1 MPPTMPPR
9 HQEALRL
16 REEEHLTLREIGAR
30 LGVSAGRARGIVIRA
45 EEIRRRID
53 WSATEQCCNWVAEGV
68 PA

>member
-16 REEEHLTLREIGAR
+16 REEEHLTFREIGAR
-30 LGVSAGRARGIVIRA
+30 LGVSIPRASQIVMRA

-53 WSATEQCCNWVAEGV
+53 WSSTEQCCNWVAEGV